1 MNEMKYVI
9 TGASGHFGRSV
20 TKELVEHGIAPSD
33 LLLVSRSPQ
42 QLADIRER
50 GASVRYG
57 DFDDYD
63 SLVRAFDG
71 GEKMLMI
78 SATKVGYRIPQ
89 HTNAINAA
97 KAAGVRHVIYT
108 SFIGKEPDNP
118 SLAVVD
124 HRGTEKVLTQ
134 SGLVWTV
141 LRNAQYSD
149 ALVEA
154 ASPIPLSTGRWIG
167 SSGQGRMP
175 FVTRADCI
183 SAAAAAL
190 VKPGVEHRILNIT
203 GPDRMTFPEMAR
215 VIAEVA
221 GASIEWVDV
230 DSASMY
236 AFFDKLGVPRMAVPD
251 QTVENIPWSSDDIV
265 SMEAA
270 LKDGWFD
277 IQSDDFER
285 LTGRKPQSFRSFALE
300 RRSQLQAL
308 ARSQSLPESGR
319 PVTG

>member
-1 MNEMKYVI
+1 MKYVI
-9 TGASGHFGRSV
+9 TGASGNFGLGV
-20 TKELVEHGIAPSD
+20 TKELIGRGIAPSD
-33 LLLVSRSPQ
+33 LILVTRSPQ
-42 QLADIRER
+42 RLRDMQER
-50 GASVRYG
+50 GASVRFG
-57 DFDDYD
+57 DFDDPD
-63 SLVRAFDG
+63 SLVRAFAG

-97 KAAGVRHVIYT
+97 KAAGVRHVLYT
-108 SFIGKEPDNP
+108 SFIGKEPNNP

-124 HRGTEKVLTQ
+124 HRGTEKALAE
-134 SGLVWTV
+134 SGLAWTS
-141 LRNAQYSD
+141 LRDAQYSD

-154 ASPIPLSTGRWIG
+154 ASPIPLRTGRWIG

-190 VKPGVEHRILNIT
+190 VKPGMENRILNIT
-203 GPDRMTFPEMAR
+203 GPDRMTFPDMAQ

-221 GASIEWVDV
+221 GKPIEWVDV
-230 DSASMY
+230 DSEAMY
-236 AFFDKLGVPRMAVPD
+236 AFFDKLGVPRVAVPD

-277 IQSDDFER
+277 IQSDDFEF

-300 RRSQLQAL
+300 RAAQLREL
-308 ARSQSLPESGR
+308 ARG
-319 PVTG
+319 